1 MTTKGK
7 KTLATALVI
16 ILFLCAYG
24 GYIYIR
30 ASEDKF
36 IPLFTGVLF
45 AILPVIM
52 INFIWKKKS
61 SDI

>member
-7 KTLATALVI
+7 KTLITVLI
-16 ILFLCAYG
+16 IVLFLCVYG

-30 ASEDKF
+30 VNEDKF

-45 AILPVIM
+45 AVLPVIL
-52 INFIWKKKS
+52 INAIWNKKTK
-61 SDI
+61 DI